1 MGEGFLS
8 VLVFFIAEG
17 FASIPPSFS
26 GKKFPKCA
34 FSPCAKRKS
43 MLQYA
48 RIEAF
53 ERAGGFPPVREK
65 VFGDNP
71 DDELRKEDFSYAVR
85 LL

>member
-1 MGEGFLS
+1 
-8 VLVFFIAEG
+8 
-17 FASIPPSFS
+17 
-26 GKKFPKCA
+26 
-34 FSPCAKRKS
+34 

-53 ERAGGFPPVREK
+53 ERAGGFPPVREN

-71 DDELRKEDFSYAVR
+71 DDEFRKEDFSYAVR